1 VKRALRIAGLA
12 LAGAVL
18 LAAVF
23 HTQVLTVLGAY
34 LEQDSL
40 PAKADV
46 AFVLAGDGYGH
57 RILEAAHLVRQ
68 GYVPQ
73 AVISGPSGNYGFYEC
88 DLAIPF
94 AVKAGYPA
102 SYFLPFPN
110 DARSTQQ
117 EAMTAAAELHK
128 LGARRV
134 LLVTS
139 TFHTRRA
146 GKLFRAAAPDIEFI
160 VVGAPD
166 EHFQADGWW
175 RDREAQKTFVYEWLK
190 TIAGW
195 FKL

>member
-1 VKRALRIAGLA
+1 MRRALRIAGLA

-23 HTQVLTVLGAY
+23 HTQALTALGAY
-34 LEQDSL
+34 LVQDSA

-46 AFVLAGDGYGH
+46 AFVLAGDAYGH
-57 RILEAAHLVRQ
+57 RILKAGELVRQ
-68 GYVPQ
+68 GYVPR
-73 AVISGPSGNYGFYEC
+73 ALISGPAGNYGYYEC

-102 SYFLPFPN
+102 SYFLPFPHE
-110 DARSTQQ
+110 AHSTR
-117 EAMTAAAELHK
+117 EEAAAAAGEFHK

-139 TFHTRRA
+139 NFHTRRA
-146 GKLFRAAAPDIEFI
+146 GKLFRAAAPDIEFN

-166 EHFQADGWW
+166 EHFRVDDWW
-175 RDREAQKTFVYEWLK
+175 RDREAQKTFLYEWLK

-195 FKL
+195 F